1 MRSYPWCLVPS
12 CIQHLFFIHG
22 QCICMTTDYFFP
34 GYMDLTQ
41 LFLFM
46 YYLIL
51 IVRFKSTGVLVAT
64 MIVGCQSTISYF
76 LYKNNRTC
84 CFITISCNNYQ
95 NPSLKKYQI
104 LLTRMVSTKEA
115 STMENSNKAFKKMVP
130 RNPFMTLTNLSFAGA
145 SKMEK
150 IFPRFYSDQ
159 KKCLKTK
166 EGKTI
171 CMKLFLRGFCD
182 KSCPHVHKLSPD
194 DENAFYKFVIDCRTA
209 NEGALKP
216 DF

>member
-1 MRSYPWCLVPS
+1 MSV
-12 CIQHLFFIHG
+12 
-22 QCICMTTDYFFP
+22 
-34 GYMDLTQ
+34 
-41 LFLFM
+41 
-46 YYLIL
+46 
-51 IVRFKSTGVLVAT
+51 
-64 MIVGCQSTISYF
+64 YF
-76 LYKNNRTC
+76 LYKNNRTR
-84 CFITISCNNYQ
+84 CFITISCNNDQ